1 MRRVSLKEQLVG
13 RSAAAAERLLVRSAL
28 NPVLWLCAIVT
39 VPCVA
44 LAALSDDPP
53 RWLIVLAYGPVVLV
67 SIGFIFLL
75 IFDRGKLQSEDFQ
88 LRTRVLELM
97 MEEKGGLPE
106 STRRALRD
114 VIPNPEV
121 RRLSQR
127 SEDDDDDD

>member
-44 LAALSDDPP
+44 LATFSDDPP
-53 RWLIVLAYGPVVLV
+53 RWLVALACGPVVLV

-75 IFDRGKLQSEDFQ
+75 FFDRGKLQSEEFQ
-88 LRTRVLELM
+88 LRARVLELM
-97 MEEKGGLPE
+97 MEEKGELPE

-127 SEDDDDDD
+127 REDDDD

>member
-1 MRRVSLKEQLVG
+1 MRRVSLREQIVG